1 MQSRNLFKMLQFWCV
16 FSSTCYQGR
25 ISILLVCMLTRH
37 IFDEAV
43 IPRTLH
49 LYFHDKLAV

>member
-1 MQSRNLFKMLQFWCV
+1 MQSRDLFKMLQFWCV
-16 FSSTCYQGR
+16 STCYQGR

-37 IFDEAV
+37 SFDEAV

>member
-1 MQSRNLFKMLQFWCV
+1 MQSRNLFKMLQVWCV
-16 FSSTCYQGR
+16 STCCPGR

-37 IFDEAV
+37 SFDEAV